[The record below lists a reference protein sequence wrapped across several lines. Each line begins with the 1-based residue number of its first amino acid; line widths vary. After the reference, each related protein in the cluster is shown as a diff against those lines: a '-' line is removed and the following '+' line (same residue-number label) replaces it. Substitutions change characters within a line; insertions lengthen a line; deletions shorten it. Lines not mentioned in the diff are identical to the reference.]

1 MACHVCDC
9 DPCKCEKCGG
19 CGNNLAE
26 CTCGDDDCGCDDK
39 YVTGGGVAQVLGSV
53 VAGVMFYPI
62 IILCIIMIIIAMFF
76 IMAGSYVKGITLA
89 VMGAGSIAGI
99 MFFIVKV

>member
-1 MACHVCDC
+1 MSCQVCDC
-9 DPCKCEKCGG
+9 VPCNCENCEKCDG
-19 CGNNLAE
+19 CGNNLI
-26 CTCGDDDCGCDDK
+26 DCGCDNN
-39 YVTGGGVAQVLGSV
+39 YVTGGGVAQVIGSV